1 MYASMYS
8 KTYKHTHTYKRIVME
23 FNGTRHVPAFH
34 TEHHS
39 LCKTAKKG
47 KSMCEYVCFYI
58 IFYCMYIV
66 YIVRCVYFLFAFFP
80 ISLYFQT
87 HTLCCVVLYCT
98 VLYCCVLCVLSE
110 NTLNWQNACIF
121 FVYFDFCVHRVSFI
135 LYCIWLCAFTIAW
148 MFPSEFQFIFFY
160 GWKKERIFWVVKTSR
175 AQCFERGR
183 KTKAKFVRMK
193 HSGSSSSSNNMNKI
207 Q

>member
-58 IFYCMYIV
+58 IFYCMYTQ
-66 YIVRCVYFLFAFFP
+66 CVVCIFFSHFFP
-80 ISLYFQT
+80 FHFT
-87 HTLCCVVLYCT
+87 FKHTLYAVLCCT
-98 VLYCCVLCVLSE
+98 VLYCTAVCSVYSLRTQSIGKMLV
-110 NTLNWQNACIF
+110 F
-121 FVYFDFCVHRVSFI
+121 FLYISISVFTEFRLYYIAFDFAR
-135 LYCIWLCAFTIAW
+135 L
-148 MFPSEFQFIFFY
+148 PSPECFHLNFSSYFY
-160 GWKKERIFWVVKTSR
+160 MVEKKREY
-175 AQCFERGR
+175 FEL
-183 KTKAKFVRMK
+183 
-193 HSGSSSSSNNMNKI
+193 
-207 Q
+207 